1 MANGVVQLIVG
12 LAVAAAVGLTVVL
25 TPVHRTNEDVAFLE
39 RVADTAERA
48 EIVAPET
55 RAFLTELTKRHRASL
70 ADPELDLRRRDAL
83 ARIVAATR
91 QADRPQ
97 RRVYGNAR

>member
-25 TPVHRTNEDVAFLE
+25 TPVHRPNEDVAFLE
-39 RVADTAERA
+39 RVAATVEVAE
-48 EIVAPET
+48 VVSPET
-55 RAFLTELTKRHRASL
+55 RAFLIELTKRHRSSL
-70 ADPELDLRRRDAL
+70 AEPELDLRRRDAL
-83 ARIVAATR
+83 DRIITATR

-97 RRVYGNAR
+97 RRMYGSAR